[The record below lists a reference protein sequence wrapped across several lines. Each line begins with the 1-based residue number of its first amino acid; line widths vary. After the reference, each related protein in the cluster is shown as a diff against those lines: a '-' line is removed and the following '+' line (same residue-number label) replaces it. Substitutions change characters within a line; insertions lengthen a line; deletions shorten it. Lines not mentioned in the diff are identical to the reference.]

1 MLQLGKL
8 FLRARDLFTRAR
20 DLFMGVREF
29 FVRVRGQDMAR
40 IGLLRSI
47 HWRSVGRQADL
58 R

>member
-1 MLQLGKL
+1 
-8 FLRARDLFTRAR
+8 
-20 DLFMGVREF
+20 MGVREF

-40 IGLLRSI
+40 IGLLRTI